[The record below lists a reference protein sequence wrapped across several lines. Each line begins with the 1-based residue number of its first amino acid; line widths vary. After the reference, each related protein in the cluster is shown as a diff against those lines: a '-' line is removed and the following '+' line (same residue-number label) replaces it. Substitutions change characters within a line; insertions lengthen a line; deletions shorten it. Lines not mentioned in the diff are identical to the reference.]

1 MIQKD
6 LKSNEYLKYIHESK
20 RSSTQNEIKINQV
33 EQKQSD
39 SSDKA
44 KHNPD
49 INLNSEPMMGTNT
62 NMSNKPSD
70 KLMPPTPEK
79 KQKKPAS
86 KELQEKRRKRAA
98 VKFEVAQYDCIEPIP
113 GSVAKLNTDDSDV
126 NSENI
131 SSKSNSTDKFKNA
144 VHTGFMRI
152 PDHRAEK
159 KAPVTTMEEI
169 K

>member
-1 MIQKD
+1 LIQKD

-86 KELQEKRRKRAA
+86 KELQEKRR
-98 VKFEVAQYDCIEPIP
+98 
-113 GSVAKLNTDDSDV
+113 
-126 NSENI
+126 
-131 SSKSNSTDKFKNA
+131 
-144 VHTGFMRI
+144 
-152 PDHRAEK
+152 
-159 KAPVTTMEEI
+159 
-169 K
+169 